1 MIRITITDPEEVIK
15 LEKLSR
21 SGNGRVARRAMMIL
35 HANDGIPVPKIAR
48 LLHCSPITVRRH
60 LHRYNKFGIEG
71 LYDKPCP
78 GRPRKFTEE
87 HLRVL
92 QEIMTKSPQDF
103 GYVQTVWTLKLL
115 RQRLKDELKITVSK
129 ATLRRALKKLGFHWG
144 RPRHTVVKED
154 PEAESKLEAIRNTLS
169 EVSSDD
175 LVLFEDESDFHLL
188 PPIRGMWMP
197 PGIQTRIPT
206 PGTNAKTVVFGGL
219 DVIKDEF
226 YYEFADRKRSI
237 DFTHY
242 LEGVE
247 ERHPKGKIY
256 VILDNAS
263 SHL

>member
-1 MIRITITDPEEVIK
+1 MIRITITGPEEVIK

-21 SGNGRVARRAMMIL
+21 SGNDRVARRAMMIL

-87 HLRVL
+87 HLQVL

-103 GYVQTVWTLKLL
+103 GYVQTVWTLKLV
-115 RQRLKDELKITVSK
+115 RQHLKDELKITVSK

-154 PEAESKLEAIRNTLS
+154 PEAKSKLEAIRNTL
-169 EVSSDD
+169 
-175 LVLFEDESDFHLL
+175 
-188 PPIRGMWMP
+188 
-197 PGIQTRIPT
+197 
-206 PGTNAKTVVFGGL
+206 
-219 DVIKDEF
+219 
-226 YYEFADRKRSI
+226 YEFADRKRSI
-237 DFTHY
+237 DFIHY
-242 LEGVE
+242 LESVE
-247 ERHPKGKIY
+247 ERHPKGRIY
-256 VILDNAS
+256 VILDNGP
-263 SHL
+263 SHTSKITKDWLAKHERIKLLYLPNYSPQLSPIEKLWEIIKGWVSAN